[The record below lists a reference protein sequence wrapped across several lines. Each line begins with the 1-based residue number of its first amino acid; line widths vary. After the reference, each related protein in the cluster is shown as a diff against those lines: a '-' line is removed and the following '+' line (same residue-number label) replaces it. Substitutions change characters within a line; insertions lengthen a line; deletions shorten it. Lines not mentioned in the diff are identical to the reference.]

1 MAKKIILCIETGTDI
16 CSAALS
22 EEGKLIALRE
32 SREGNDH
39 ARNIGV
45 FVDEMLRE
53 NDLLP
58 EDLAAVAIG
67 RGPGSY
73 TGLRIGT
80 AFAKGFCYALNIP
93 LLAIDSLESLARI
106 ACEDYE
112 VGTIESDD
120 WAGALLCPMIDAR
133 RMEVFCS
140 VYDTA
145 LNSVSGVEA
154 KIIDESSFSDLLSGG
169 KDFFIFGSG
178 AKKCQ
183 EVMGTPN
190 VKFVEVSP
198 SARGLCAAAYE
209 KFLRE
214 EWEDIAYFEPFYL
227 KDFVVTKSKKNLLEA
242 VAKKPKRE
250 AEQQ

>member
-133 RMEVFCS
+133 RMEVFC
-140 VYDTA
+140 
-145 LNSVSGVEA
+145 
-154 KIIDESSFSDLLSGG
+154 
-169 KDFFIFGSG
+169 
-178 AKKCQ
+178 
-183 EVMGTPN
+183 
-190 VKFVEVSP
+190 
-198 SARGLCAAAYE
+198 
-209 KFLRE
+209 
-214 EWEDIAYFEPFYL
+214 
-227 KDFVVTKSKKNLLEA
+227 
-242 VAKKPKRE
+242 
-250 AEQQ
+250 

>member
-1 MAKKIILCIETGTDI
+1 MSKKIILCIETGTDI

-32 SREGNDH
+32 SNEGHDH
-39 ARNIGV
+39 ARNIGL

-80 AFAKGFCYALNIP
+80 AFAKGFCYALGIP
-93 LLAIDSLESLARI
+93 LLAVDSLESLARI

-112 VGTIESDD
+112 VGTLESED
-120 WAGALLCPMIDAR
+120 WSSALLCPMIDAR

-140 VYDTA
+140 VYDTSLA
-145 LNSVSGVEA
+145 TVEGVEA
-154 KIIDESSFSDLLSGG
+154 AYSSIAS
-169 KDFFIFGSG
+169 
-178 AKKCQ
+178 
-183 EVMGTPN
+183 
-190 VKFVEVSP
+190 FV
-198 SARGLCAAAYE
+198 R
-209 KFLRE
+209 
-214 EWEDIAYFEPFYL
+214 
-227 KDFVVTKSKKNLLEA
+227 
-242 VAKKPKRE
+242 
-250 AEQQ
+250 